1 MSRFTIASNQ
11 GDIAGGEVMLLQ
23 LAAAARDLG
32 HDVTVVGPASPP
44 DLCDRAANEG
54 FDVVRIPGANARSY
68 LRNLRRWDRQH
79 RRGLLWCNGL
89 RPAFATTGH
98 PCRVVHL
105 HQVAEGKLKVLAA
118 IARRG
123 VLRTVVPSRT
133 MQSQVARSDVLMNWS
148 LPPAQTR
155 PPRPMGDPVRLGFL
169 GRLSPDKGV
178 LVLADTMRLLE
189 ARAPGR
195 YTLLLAGATRFVP
208 PREATAVEESLARL
222 GTNVERVGWMDRD
235 AFFSQVDLAVFPST
249 WAEPFGLVVTEAM
262 AARCPFVI
270 SDAGALP
277 EVAGSDFP
285 WIARAGDAASLAAVL
300 AQAVTG
306 YSKDHTDNSYDRWS
320 QFFSP
325 EAGTRELGIILDE
338 LRQPGAGGSS

>member
-98 PCRVVHL
+98 PYRVVHL
-105 HQVAEGKLKVLAA
+105 HQVPEGKLKMLAA

-189 ARAPGR
+189 ARTPGR

-235 AFFSQVDLAVFPST
+235 DFFADVDLAVFPST
-249 WAEPFGLVVTEAM
+249 WSEPFGLVITEAM
-262 AARCPFVI
+262 AARCPFIV

-277 EVAGSDFP
+277 EVAGSDHP
-285 WIARAGDAASLAAVL
+285 WIARRGDAEDLANMIERAATAPQDDVVERSYHRWLQEFSPDAGRTALAALL
-300 AQAVTG
+300 A
-306 YSKDHTDNSYDRWS
+306 
-320 QFFSP
+320 
-325 EAGTRELGIILDE
+325 ELDQE
-338 LRQPGAGGSS
+338 GGKQ